1 MISLLRS
8 TDAQSAIAIFIAGF
22 FALAFAISF
31 HEFAHAFVAHK
42 SGDMTPKAYGRLSI
56 NPFCHFDTWGT
67 LMMLI
72 FGFGWAKPVPIDVRN
87 FKKPRLNFFLVSIAG
102 ILANLFF
109 AFLFMPFLVL
119 VVKYLPLESNFWAR
133 FLYYVLYLFVS
144 YNIMFAIFNILPI
157 YPLDGFN
164 VVLSLSKT
172 ENGYIRFMRQNG
184 WIVLI
189 VIVVFFST
197 FLAYPTDF
205 MFNVFEKFWRLF
217 I

>member
-1 MISLLRS
+1 MINLLRS
-8 TDAQSAIAIFIAGF
+8 VDALSSVVIFIAGF

-42 SGDMTPKAYGRLSI
+42 SGDMTPKAYGRLSL

-67 LMMLI
+67 IMMLV
-72 FGFGWAKPVPIDVRN
+72 FGFGWAKPVPIDPFN
-87 FKKPRLNFFLVSIAG
+87 FKRPRLDFFLVSIAG
-102 ILANLFF
+102 ILVNLLL
-109 AFLFMPFLVL
+109 AFLVMPLLILV
-119 VVKYLPLESNFWAR
+119 YTRLPIASNFWAK
-133 FLYYVLYLFVS
+133 FLYYFLWLFVS
-144 YNIMFAIFNILPI
+144 YNITFAVFNVLPI

-164 VVLSLSKT
+164 IVLSLSKT

-189 VIVVFFST
+189 IFALVFSFVLT
-197 FLAYPTDF
+197 YPTDF
-205 MFNVFEKFWRLF
+205 LFNTFASFWRLF